1 MPGRTGHDAQ
11 DANRFGG
18 CGVMAEGLS
27 GTVGSVVAAVVE
39 SVAPYMWW
47 LVLLGVAGGVGWAAG
62 WVWWL
67 RRARIAL
74 GCRTV
79 VDLVPSRDFD
89 PSAEE
94 IGRHAARLARV
105 PAAAGWIPRRASG
118 VRMRHWSEGGRLA
131 TRLEGPAQSAGL
143 LRLPSFPDV
152 EVLEA
157 GRAGGA
163 VRPVRFAGVAPLA
176 KDRGE
181 KL

>member
-1 MPGRTGHDAQ
+1 MMADALNDTFPFLVTG
-11 DANRFGG
+11 
-18 CGVMAEGLS
+18 
-27 GTVGSVVAAVVE
+27 VVE
-39 SVAPYMWW
+39 GIRPYVSW
-47 LVLLGVAGGVGWAAG
+47 LVLLGTAGAMGWVAG

-67 RRARIAL
+67 RRARVAL
-74 GCRTV
+74 VCRMA
-79 VDLVPSRDFD
+79 VDLVPSKDFD

-118 VRMRHWSEGGRLA
+118 VRMRHWSDGRRLA

-163 VRPVRFAGVAPLA
+163 VQPVRFAGVAPLA
-176 KDRGE
+176 KDREE
-181 KL
+181 KP

>member
-1 MPGRTGHDAQ
+1 MADA
-11 DANRFGG
+11 
-18 CGVMAEGLS
+18 LS
-27 GTVGSVVAAVVE
+27 GTLSSLVTDVVE
-39 SVAPYMWW
+39 SARPYLWW
-47 LVLLGVAGGVGWAAG
+47 LLLLGAAGAMGWASG

-67 RRARIAL
+67 RRARTAL

-89 PSAEE
+89 PSGEE

-118 VRMRHWSEGGRLA
+118 VRMRHWSDGGRLA

-157 GRAGGA
+157 GRSGGA

-176 KDRGE
+176 KDREE
-181 KL
+181 KP

>member
-1 MPGRTGHDAQ
+1 MADAL
-11 DANRFGG
+11 NGMLSSLLTE
-18 CGVMAEGLS
+18 VAESARSYL
-27 GTVGSVVAAVVE
+27 
-39 SVAPYMWW
+39 WW
-47 LVLLGVAGGVGWAAG
+47 LVPLGAAGAVGWAAG
-62 WVWWL
+62 RVWWL
-67 RRARIAL
+67 RRARAML

-105 PAAAGWIPRRASG
+105 PTVAGWLPRRASG
-118 VRMRHWSEGGRLA
+118 VRMRHWSDGGRLA

-157 GRAGGA
+157 DRPGGA

-176 KDRGE
+176 KHREE
-181 KL
+181 KS

>member
-1 MPGRTGHDAQ
+1 MNSTLTSL
-11 DANRFGG
+11 
-18 CGVMAEGLS
+18 VTE
-27 GTVGSVVAAVVE
+27 VAE
-39 SVAPYMWW
+39 SVRPCLWW
-47 LVLLGVAGGVGWAAG
+47 LVLLGAAGAVGWVAG

-67 RRARIAL
+67 RRARTAL
-74 GCRTV
+74 ECRTV

-105 PAAAGWIPRRASG
+105 PAAAGWLPRRASG

-157 GRAGGA
+157 DRAGGD

-176 KDRGE
+176 KAREE
-181 KL
+181 KP

>member
-1 MPGRTGHDAQ
+1 MADAL
-11 DANRFGG
+11 NGTLPPL
-18 CGVMAEGLS
+18 VMG
-27 GTVGSVVAAVVE
+27 VVE
-39 SVAPYMWW
+39 GVRSYVGW
-47 LVLLGVAGGVGWAAG
+47 LVLLGAVGGVGWVAG

-67 RRARIAL
+67 RLARTAL
-74 GCRTV
+74 GSRAV

-118 VRMRHWSEGGRLA
+118 VRMRHWSDGGRLA

-157 GRAGGA
+157 GRTGGG
-163 VRPVRFAGVAPLA
+163 VQPVRFAGVAPLA
-176 KDRGE
+176 KDRAE
-181 KL
+181 KP

>member
-1 MPGRTGHDAQ
+1 MMAAALTDTFPPLVM
-11 DANRFGG
+11 
-18 CGVMAEGLS
+18 GV
-27 GTVGSVVAAVVE
+27 VGSVR
-39 SVAPYMWW
+39 PHLWW
-47 LVLLGVAGGVGWAAG
+47 LVLLGAASAVGWAAG

-67 RRARIAL
+67 RRARTAL

-105 PAAAGWIPRRASG
+105 PAAAGWLPCRASG

-131 TRLEGPAQSAGL
+131 TRLEGPTQSAGL

-157 GRAGGA
+157 DRPRGA

-176 KDRGE
+176 KDREE
-181 KL
+181 KP

>member
-1 MPGRTGHDAQ
+1 MTDAL
-11 DANRFGG
+11 NSTFSPL
-18 CGVMAEGLS
+18 V
-27 GTVGSVVAAVVE
+27 TVVE
-39 SVAPYMWW
+39 GVKPHLWW
-47 LVLLGVAGGVGWAAG
+47 LVLLGVAGGVGWVAG

-67 RRARIAL
+67 RRARTAL
-74 GCRTV
+74 RSRTV

-118 VRMRHWSEGGRLA
+118 VRMRHWSDGGRLA

-157 GRAGGA
+157 GRTGGA
-163 VRPVRFAGVAPLA
+163 VRPVRFAGFAPLA
-176 KDRGE
+176 KDREE
-181 KL
+181 KP